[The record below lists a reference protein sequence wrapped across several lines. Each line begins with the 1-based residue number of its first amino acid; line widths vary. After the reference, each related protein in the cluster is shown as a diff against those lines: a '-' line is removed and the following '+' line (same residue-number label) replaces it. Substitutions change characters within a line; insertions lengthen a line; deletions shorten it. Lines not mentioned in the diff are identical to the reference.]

1 MPELLLRTGGTAPS
15 NSIAAIAQEPERGS
29 VHDIITALME
39 LFKQSR
45 IRVFTVKWNGVH
57 AV

>member
-1 MPELLLRTGGTAPS
+1 MPELLLHTGGTAPS
-15 NSIAAIAQEPERGS
+15 NSIAAVTQETERGN

-39 LFKQSR
+39 PYEQSR